1 MFKANAVYKTKQKE
15 KFKDA
20 GFDILVDIEPQS
32 NNILSDSMEQMFDY
46 IKNKKCDGFIIDL
59 GDSKLHFIKG

>member
-1 MFKANAVYKTKQKE
+1 
-15 KFKDA
+15 
-20 GFDILVDIEPQS
+20 
-32 NNILSDSMEQMFDY
+32 MEQMFDY